1 MRMIRLLY
9 VEAGGEK
16 KQSAGRL
23 DASEG
28 GEDFCWMLFQLSARS
43 LSLPLSLQ
51 HKHTSIAFFF
61 FYSHNWLH
69 VSIQMLCKFPSG
81 LKTHCGHREN
91 QISCSLAAPS
101 RCYNQKYEWM
111 ERIQLLFRKIW
122 TKLCACIVCAR
133 YPVIL
138 TKAVAEKTHSFQY

>member
-61 FYSHNWLH
+61 FFTHTIDCMCPSKCFANFPQAWKPIVDTEKIKYPAALQLHQGAIIKNTNEWKEFNYSLG
-69 VSIQMLCKFPSG
+69 KSG
-81 LKTHCGHREN
+81 QSFVHALSVHD
-91 QISCSLAAPS
+91 
-101 RCYNQKYEWM
+101 
-111 ERIQLLFRKIW
+111 
-122 TKLCACIVCAR
+122 
-133 YPVIL
+133 IL
-138 TKAVAEKTHSFQY
+138 